1 MSKSVQIMHTHKADK
16 AGVTESTVRKL
27 KSK

>member
-1 MSKSVQIMHTHKADK
+1 MSKSVQIVHTHKADK